1 MDIGAILLKGVAG
14 ITGGGVIG
22 AVAALATGYM
32 DLKKRQIDNKHAL
45 DMLAAQKEMVL
56 AQGQNAV
63 ALERSKAGAA
73 SYENDRASYGDKL
86 LGRIADFFRAIQRPG
101 ITDWLL
107 LLSTSIICYA
117 LWKMPLP
124 PEVWADIARVGVYTC
139 LDLTAFC
146 ISWWFGSRQIEKIGG
161 KR

>member
-14 ITGGGVIG
+14 VTGGGVVG

-32 DLKKRQIDNKHAL
+32 DLKRRAIDNKHAL

-63 ALERSKAGAA
+63 ALEKSKATAA
-73 SYENDRASYGDKL
+73 SYENDKAAYGEGTWGRA
-86 LGRIADFFRAIQRPG
+86 ADFFRAVQRPG

-107 LLSTSIICYA
+107 LLSTGIVCYA
-117 LWKMPLP
+117 LALTPLS
-124 PEVWADIARVGVYTC
+124 PEVWADIARAGVYMC
-139 LDLTAFC
+139 LNLTSFC
-146 ISWWFGSRQIEKIGG
+146 ISWWFGSRQIEKSWG
-161 KR
+161 K

>member
-14 ITGGGVIG
+14 ITGGGAMG
-22 AVAALATGYM
+22 AVAALATGYL
-32 DLKKRQIDNKHAL
+32 DLKKKQIDNKHSL

-63 ALERSKAGAA
+63 ALEKSKATVA
-73 SYENDRASYGDKL
+73 SYENDGAKYGEGTWGKA
-86 LGRIADFFRAIQRPG
+86 ADFFRAIQRPG

-107 LLSTSIICYA
+107 LLSTVIVCYA
-117 LWKMPLP
+117 LYLKPLS
-124 PEVWADIARVGVYTC
+124 PEVWSDISRVGVYTC

-146 ISWWFGSRQIEKIGG
+146 ISWWFGSRQIEKIGR
-161 KR
+161 K